1 MKHFISLFL
10 VVLFV
15 SSCQSDKKEVTS
27 LQQRDTTII
36 NGTIENYSVTDSI
49 FEIALYYNDY
59 LAKDQV
65 AHKFKID
72 STGHFTAEFD
82 LKRQQD
88 VFFFYKNYISLI
100 LKPSDSIAVRFNG
113 SLEDEALDNSIVFKG
128 NSSKI
133 NRLYTKYSTNY
144 PIDTRAFYNKSQE
157 LKPNAFSTYNDS
169 ITKVQ
174 SNYTNAFLKD
184 NNVPQALKNWLETE
198 TYFEPLDRLLNYELM
213 YNMRKRNDS
222 KLPEIE
228 DQFYANLENL
238 VPVKQE
244 QLINA
249 NFTSGF
255 INFYNYYLD
264 SQFRKGYSKDSIKK
278 IGYKK
283 VQSDFIKHI
292 ITKENKDIILTQL
305 VVNEKLRADFN
316 NNSLKL
322 YENNKDIIDGMYKDT
337 PFEAAISERY
347 NSIKTLLENPT
358 LPEKAELLTFKST
371 DATSFL
377 EEIKT
382 NAKGKVIYIDN
393 WATWCGPCKSQ
404 FKEATPKLKAK
415 FSKDVEFIYLCHQS
429 EERLWKPNISEFK
442 IEGKHYFITED
453 QTKVLSEILN
463 ITGFPTYNII
473 DKDGELVHS
482 GFEYR
487 PSIAETSTILEK
499 LIKE

>member
-15 SSCQSDKKEVTS
+15 SSCQSDRTKETPI
-27 LQQRDTTII
+27 QKNHKTII
-36 NGTIENYSVTDSI
+36 NGTIENYAVQDSI

-72 STGHFTAEFD
+72 STGQFIAEFD

-100 LKPSDSIAVRFNG
+100 LKPGDSTAVRFNG
-113 SLEDEALDNSIVFKG
+113 SLEGKDFNNSIVFDG
-128 NSSKI
+128 SSSKI
-133 NRLYTKYSTNY
+133 NQLYTKYSANN
-144 PIDTRAFYNKSQE
+144 PVDTRAYYEKSQI
-157 LKPNAFSTYNDS
+157 LKPNAFLAYNDS
-169 ITKVQ
+169 ISKAQ
-174 SNYTNAFLKD
+174 SNYTNAFIKD
-184 NNVPQALKNWLETE
+184 NNVPEDLKNWLTTE
-198 TYFEPLDRLLNYELM
+198 LYFEPLDRLLNYELM
-213 YNMRKRNDS
+213 YNMRKRSDS
-222 KLPEIE
+222 ELPEIE
-228 DQFYANLENL
+228 DHFFTSLENI

-244 QLINA
+244 HLINS

-255 INFYNYYLD
+255 INFYSFYLD

-283 VQSDFIKHI
+283 VENDFLQHL
-292 ITKENKDIILTQL
+292 ITKENKDSILTQL
-305 VVNEKLRADFN
+305 VVNEKIRTNFN
-316 NNSLKL
+316 NNSLEL
-322 YENNKDIIDGMYKDT
+322 YENNKDIIDGLFKGT
-337 PFEAAISERY
+337 PFENAISERY
-347 NSIKTLLENPT
+347 NTIKILLDNPE
-358 LPEKAELLTFKST
+358 LPEKAELLTFKTT
-371 DATSFL
+371 DATTFL
-377 EEIKT
+377 NEIKS

-415 FSKDVEFIYLCHQS
+415 FTKDVEFVYLCHQS

-453 QTKVLSEILN
+453 QTKVLSKILN

-482 GFEYR
+482 GFKYR
-487 PSIAETSTILEK
+487 PSIAETSKILEK